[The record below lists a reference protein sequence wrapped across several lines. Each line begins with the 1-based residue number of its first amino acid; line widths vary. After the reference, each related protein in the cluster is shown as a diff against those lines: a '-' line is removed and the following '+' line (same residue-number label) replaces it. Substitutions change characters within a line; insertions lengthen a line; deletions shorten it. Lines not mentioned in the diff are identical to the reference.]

1 MIGDDSLANLLHIPT
16 PVHQNLQAKVADF
29 IHGNQWII
37 PAEIDLMFPLVK
49 QVVNKISI
57 PL

>member
-1 MIGDDSLANLLHIPT
+1 
-16 PVHQNLQAKVADF
+16 VHQNLQAKVADF

-37 PAEIDLMFPLVK
+37 PEEIDLMFPLVK

-57 PL
+57 TL